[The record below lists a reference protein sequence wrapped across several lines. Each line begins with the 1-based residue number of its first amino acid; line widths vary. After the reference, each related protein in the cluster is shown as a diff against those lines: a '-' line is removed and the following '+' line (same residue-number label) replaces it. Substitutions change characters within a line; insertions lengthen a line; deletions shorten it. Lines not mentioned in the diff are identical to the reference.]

1 MSKRRT
7 KGEDSVHG
15 RAVGD
20 NEDASDRKRYIMSKT
35 KAEPNATVRVAPE
48 DRDNGVRHY
57 GLCSAH
63 ILVYADVRWDIP
75 AFISVRLGT

>member
-7 KGEDSVHG
+7 RGEDSVYG
-15 RAVGD
+15 RLVGEY
-20 NEDASDRKRYIMSKT
+20 EDASGRKRYIMSET
-35 KAEPNATVRVAPE
+35 KAEPKATVRMAPE
-48 DRDNGVRHY
+48 DRDNGVRPH

-75 AFISVRLGT
+75 GFISVRLGT